1 MKSIQVLNF
10 IITLVL
16 FSLFSY
22 ELILIIKKFQRDSFQ
37 FINEHVFEEILPPVI
52 TFCPAPAYKKTAP
65 FLSQQEFME
74 NKFTW
79 EEIFHPVT
87 LGKIRNREFY
97 YTKETYAAYY
107 GICFTVQKRTP
118 EKISDFSFQFAL
130 NSSIGKFFTSIE
142 ATLKAKSKG
151 FFDII
156 FKSH

>member
-1 MKSIQVLNF
+1 M
-10 IITLVL
+10 
-16 FSLFSY
+16 
-22 ELILIIKKFQRDSFQ
+22 D
-37 FINEHVFEEILPPVI
+37 
-52 TFCPAPAYKKTAP
+52 
-65 FLSQQEFME
+65 

-118 EKISDFSFQFAL
+118 ERIADYSFQFAL
-130 NSSIGKFFTSIE
+130 NSSIGKFFLSIE
-142 ATLKAKSKG
+142 ATLTAKNWA

-156 FKSH
+156 FKSL